1 MDGKNDRGAY
11 GKSGN
16 ITEGEMEFSG
26 ESIVVDAN
34 GEVLKKA
41 DDSEQILYVDI
52 EPENVISI
60 RKKRSYTDLRR
71 PELYH

>member
-1 MDGKNDRGAY
+1 
-11 GKSGN
+11 
-16 ITEGEMEFSG
+16 MEFSG

>member
-1 MDGKNDRGAY
+1 M
-11 GKSGN
+11 GN

-71 PELYH
+71 PKLYH